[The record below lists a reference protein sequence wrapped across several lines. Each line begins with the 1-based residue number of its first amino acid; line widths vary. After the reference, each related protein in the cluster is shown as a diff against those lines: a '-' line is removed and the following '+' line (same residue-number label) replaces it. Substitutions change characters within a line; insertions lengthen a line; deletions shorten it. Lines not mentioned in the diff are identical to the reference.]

1 MELAFLDL
9 IEYIGILAFAASGTL
24 VAIRKKMDIFGINVL
39 AITTATG
46 GGLMRDIIIGK
57 IPPSLFVNPINVVLA
72 AIMANAIFLFLA
84 INKHPSKAGGFYD
97 KLMFLF
103 DTFGLA
109 AFVVDGF
116 MMGVQTGYEN
126 NAFLLVFMGL
136 ISSVGGGALR
146 DIMANQM
153 PDIFFKHV
161 YGVASM
167 AGGLSMLVIHSLT
180 RNWNVAMVGGFSIVI
195 LLRMLSA
202 HYRWNLP
209 KL

>member
-1 MELAFLDL
+1 MDLTFLDF

-24 VAIRKKMDIFGINVL
+24 VGIRKKMDIFGVNVL

-46 GGLMRDIIIGK
+46 GGLMRDIIVGN
-57 IPPSLFVNPINVVLA
+57 IPPSLFVNPINVILA
-72 AIMANAIFLFLA
+72 TIMANSIFLILA
-84 INKHPSKAGGFYD
+84 IKKLPNKWAGLYD
-97 KLMFLF
+97 RLMFLF

-116 MMGVQTGYEN
+116 MMGVHAGYAN
-126 NAFLLVFMGL
+126 NPFLLVFMGL

-153 PDIFFKHV
+153 PDIFVKHV
-161 YGVASM
+161 YAVASI
-167 AGGLSMLVIHSLT
+167 AGGLSMLLIHSIT
-180 RNWNVAMVGGFSIVI
+180 QNWHVAMLGGFSLVIV
-195 LLRMLSA
+195 LRFLSA